1 MIIATD
7 MPEVA
12 KCVVSQ
18 CAYNADDAC
27 HARAITIGEGAD
39 PDCDTYFDSN
49 KHTRSSRT
57 AGVGACKIEDC
68 THNRDFECTA
78 DSIQV
83 GASAGTAN
91 CQTYTR
97 H

>member
-12 KCVVSQ
+12 KCVISQ

-27 HARAITIGEGAD
+27 HARAITIGDGDD
-39 PDCDTYFDSN
+39 PDCDTFFDSN
-49 KHTRSSRT
+49 KHTHSGRT

-83 GASAGTAN
+83 GNRGSEAN
-91 CQTYTR
+91 CLTYTT

>member
-12 KCVVSQ
+12 QCAATQ
-18 CAYNADDAC
+18 CAYNTQSAC
-27 HARAITIGEGAD
+27 HARAITIGDGSN
-39 PDCDTYFDSN
+39 PDCDTFFGSSE
-49 KHTRSSRT
+49 HTHSGRT
-57 AGVGACKIEDC
+57 AGVGACKMDDC
-68 THNRDFECTA
+68 VHNSDLECSA

-83 GASAGTAN
+83 GTNGNGSVN
-91 CQTYTR
+91 CLTYA

>member
-7 MPEVA
+7 MPEVKNCA
-12 KCVVSQ
+12 ATQ

-27 HARAITIGEGAD
+27 HARAITIGAGSE
-39 PDCDTYFDSN
+39 PDCDTFFGNSS
-49 KHTRSSRT
+49 HTQSERT
-57 AGVGACKIEDC
+57 AGVGACKMTDC
-68 THNRDFECTA
+68 KHNDDFECGA

-83 GASAGTAN
+83 GPSGSSIN
-91 CQTYTR
+91 CLTYV

>member
-12 KCVVSQ
+12 KCIVSQ
-18 CAYNADDAC
+18 CAYNADDSC
-27 HARAITIGEGAD
+27 HARAITIGEGAA
-39 PDCDTYFDSN
+39 PDCDTFFDN
-49 KHTRSSRT
+49 AKHTKSSRT

-68 THNRDFECTA
+68 THNQDFECNA

-83 GASAGTAN
+83 GSGGGSVN
-91 CQTYTR
+91 CQTYTK